1 MTPPTSALPL
11 AKAALDHP
19 PTATGQRR
27 LVLKRRAWLVGVL
40 LLGVGCARMAT
51 AGPPSKMAGFII
63 ICVLFYPLTLVV
75 TFLALRRTR
84 RNAAILKTYP
94 WRAYPC
100 EYPHRSVESP
110 KVIMIKFT
118 DDHAPILRFTP
129 FSVYLK
135 EKQNPQPEMIWFAG
149 DIRYGGVV
157 SPVGGH
163 FPVRVVPDAPR
174 EAVPDGT
181 LAEDELAERAELV
194 KGGKVRTT

>member
-1 MTPPTSALPL
+1 MV
-11 AKAALDHP
+11 AAE
-19 PTATGQRR
+19 
-27 LVLKRRAWLVGVL
+27 
-40 LLGVGCARMAT
+40 
-51 AGPPSKMAGFII
+51 PPSRMVGFII
-63 ICVLFYPLTLVV
+63 LNILFYPLTLGV

-100 EYPHRSVESP
+100 EYPHRSLESP
-110 KVIMIKFT
+110 KVIRIKFT
-118 DDHAPILRFTP
+118 DNHAPTLRFTP
-129 FSVYLK
+129 FSVNLK
-135 EKQNPQPEMIWFAG
+135 EKQNPRPDMIWFAG

-181 LAEDELAERAELV
+181 PEADELAQRADLV
-194 KGGKVRTT
+194 RGGKVRTT